1 MKLDEKRLIWGGFGG
16 LVFILLL
23 EWVWPSP
30 SPPPIAAHKPR
41 LIDHAEPQEAAR
53 DTSGWA
59 DTILGRPLFSVSRRP
74 PRVVRSSGSQTA
86 IGQARLSGI
95 MISAAGRRAIFAPDG
110 GGKQLVLSEGASV
123 NDTTIRRIQPDRVI
137 LASGAI
143 LQPTYDRNRSPATT
157 APFQPGLPNPG
168 FAVPG
173 FPNPGFPNPGFP
185 NPNFPN
191 PAFQN
196 PGIPQPPPGGED
208 GNAGSP
214 PLPNPRNPMIPQRRD
229 Q

>member
-1 MKLDEKRLIWGGFGG
+1 MKLDEPRVIWGGLGA

-23 EWVWPSP
+23 EWVWPAP
-30 SPPPIAAHKPR
+30 SPPPITIHKPR
-41 LIDHAEPQEAAR
+41 VIDHAEPQEAAR

-74 PRVVRSSGSQTA
+74 PRAPSSSGSQTA
-86 IGQARLSGI
+86 VGQARLSGI
-95 MISAAGRRAIFAPDG
+95 MISAAGKRAFFAPEG
-110 GGKQLVLSEGASV
+110 GGKPLVLAEGASV
-123 NDTTIRRIQPDRVI
+123 NDSTIRRIQPDRVI

-143 LQPTYDRNRSPATT
+143 LQPTYDRNRSPSITPT
-157 APFQPGLPNPG
+157 FQPGLPNPG
-168 FAVPG
+168 FSAPG
-173 FPNPGFPNPGFP
+173 FQNPGFP

-208 GNAGSP
+208 GNAGNQP
-214 PLPNPRNPMIPQRRD
+214 PPFPRNPMIPQRRD